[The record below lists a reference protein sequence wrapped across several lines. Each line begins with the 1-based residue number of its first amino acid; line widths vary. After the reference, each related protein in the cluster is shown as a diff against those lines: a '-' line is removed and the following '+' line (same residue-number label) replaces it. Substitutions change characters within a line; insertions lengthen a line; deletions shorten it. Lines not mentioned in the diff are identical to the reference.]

1 MNPSKAMPVDLSQ
14 QQFALRLIERL
25 QAGEAE
31 LPYDVTERLRAARH
45 RAVQRRKAVFS
56 PLRLRRPASA
66 SAISTAGSGELSN
79 FWGRFAGWFPLVAL
93 VIGLFVIQSVQNDQR
108 ANELAEIDA
117 ALLID
122 DLPPAAYADPG
133 FAHFLKTQA
142 TQNP

>member
-1 MNPSKAMPVDLSQ
+1 MNPSNSIPADVSQ
-14 QQFALRLIERL
+14 QKFTL
-25 QAGEAE
+25 QLTAHLKAGEAE

-45 RAVQRRKAVFS
+45 RAVQRRKTVFS
-56 PLRLRRPASA
+56 PLAWRRTASA
-66 SAISTAGSGELSN
+66 TGLSGTGSGELSN
-79 FWGRFAGWFPLVAL
+79 FWGRFAGWFPLAAL

-142 TQNP
+142 THSP